1 MSIFNSSICL
11 LSISFIDINS
21 NEEIKKWD
29 QSKLSGPVTILPR
42 IGESI
47 IFFDNMSDKTK
58 IMFNKFISCANIS
71 FFHFRKTF
79 LLIFWRKRFR
89 KWIWNS
95 NMQSKKYNPGNY
107 PGKNKKIHYY
117 HLILIFILKKMRFL
131 HVPITPSLI
140 FRYCFYIYKGV

>member
-47 IFFDNMSDKTK
+47 IFFDNKDPNSKVKFSGSYAVRDIVHSYTTMPISNDKDEAR
-58 IMFNKFISCANIS
+58 IMIYCE
-71 FFHFRKTF
+71 KT
-79 LLIFWRKRFR
+79 
-89 KWIWNS
+89 NG
-95 NMQSKKYNPGNY
+95 GN
-107 PGKNKKIHYY
+107 
-117 HLILIFILKKMRFL
+117 
-131 HVPITPSLI
+131 
-140 FRYCFYIYKGV
+140 